1 MTLVSSS
8 SEGGVNSLKHAMQNS
23 PKSCQHTPESFNIGN
38 KTLVTRSLSAL
49 PPGSRRCPIL
59 AMPVEPNNQPTEVDE
74 LRAELAEVEE
84 IERNMVELLTLVQDE
99 REGNEGNDE
108 VHEGKPWCKTNGEG
122 NDEVNDV
129 DEEELDEYP
138 EILELA
144 DLPTFQPSAPEG
156 ELIESQTTNPFESD
170 RIAEEDLVDS
180 ADALNALNAGDSR
193 SEEFPRLHE
202 EHDELEPSLR
212 SETVSLTGSVGSVD
226 EDWHRCFRTLVCL
239 QHMNNIEQLLTA
251 SK

>member
-1 MTLVSSS
+1 M
-8 SEGGVNSLKHAMQNS
+8 GQAS
-23 PKSCQHTPESFNIGN
+23 PKSISTIYAYICLNHS
-38 KTLVTRSLSAL
+38 TLVQDVQEKSRISGLA
-49 PPGSRRCPIL
+49 PGSRRCPIL

-99 REGNEGNDE
+99 EREGNENPCEGKDGND
-108 VHEGKPWCKTNGEG
+108 G
-122 NDEVNDV
+122 NDDV
-129 DEEELDEYP
+129 DEEEQEELDEYP

-144 DLPTFQPSAPEG
+144 DLPTFQPAPEG

-170 RIAEEDLVDS
+170 RIAEEDLVS

-193 SEEFPRLHE
+193 SEEFPLRLHE
-202 EHDELEPSLR
+202 DEHDELEPSLR

-226 EDWHRCFRTLVCL
+226 EDWHRCFATLVCL
-239 QHMNNIEQLLTA
+239 QHTLKYMNNIEQLLRTA